1 MLLLLLQLS
10 QAEGASMFDQPRNLG
25 RWVQNTKGLANF
37 SSIKLG
43 DNRIQRVSSAYR
55 EEYRAPDDRKVGGD
69 W

>member
-1 MLLLLLQLS
+1 
-10 QAEGASMFDQPRNLG
+10 MFDQPRNLG

-55 EEYRAPDDRKVGGD
+55 EEYRAPDDRKVVMGGGD
-69 W
+69 WW